1 MQNMNYISFLKT
13 VFADLY
19 WYIKMSEAFYP
30 TKQKNLD
37 LVKPD
42 IQQEWPFYRTRPTPG
57 SRLTARSQMEGPLKH
72 WGVVGVGASAQCG
85 HRAVG
90 GVRSGQQPQTYK
102 GACDPRCLVRS

>member
-1 MQNMNYISFLKT
+1 MNYISFLKT

-19 WYIKMSEAFYP
+19 WYIKMSEVFYP

-57 SRLTARSQMEGPLKH
+57 SRSTARSQMEGPLKH
-72 WGVVGVGASAQCG
+72 WGVVGVVCEHPGNSSWFP
-85 HRAVG
+85 AV
-90 GVRSGQQPQTYK
+90 SFQYFK
-102 GACDPRCLVRS
+102 WC